1 MREESAVS
9 KFLIVSIFTIAS
21 IVGSSVLFH
30 FYNFLSSEPTIKN
43 TPVSSQVEIEDDSQS

>member
-21 IVGSSVLFH
+21 VVGSSVLFH